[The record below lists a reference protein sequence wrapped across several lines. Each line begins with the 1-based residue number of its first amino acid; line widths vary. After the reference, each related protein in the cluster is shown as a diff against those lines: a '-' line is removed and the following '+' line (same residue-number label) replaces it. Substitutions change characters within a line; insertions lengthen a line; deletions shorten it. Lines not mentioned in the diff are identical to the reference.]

1 MIIYA
6 MMMRSSGD
14 DEVRKEKRK
23 RRAEVFLLWWCVG
36 GIIQVP
42 QEVWH
47 QVSGMRYGT
56 KERELY
62 KIQF

>member
-14 DEVRKEKRK
+14 DEEKKKEK
-23 RRAEVFLLWWCVG
+23 G
-36 GIIQVP
+36 GPKFFYYDGVSVDP